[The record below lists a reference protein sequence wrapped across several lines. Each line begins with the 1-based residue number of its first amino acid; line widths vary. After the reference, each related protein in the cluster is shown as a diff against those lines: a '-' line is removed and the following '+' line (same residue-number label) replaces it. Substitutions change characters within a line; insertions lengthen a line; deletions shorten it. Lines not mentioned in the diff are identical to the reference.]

1 MTNSMT
7 YIFQISNQDGIGDA
21 NKITALIALFIIALG
36 SGGIKPCVSS
46 LGGDQFQGHSNS
58 YMITKFFALFYAS
71 INAGSLLS
79 YFITPFL
86 REGNV
91 FTSG

>member
-1 MTNSMT
+1 MFYSQLSGNDVVD
-7 YIFQISNQDGIGDA
+7 NA
-21 NKITALIALFIIALG
+21 NRITAMVALFVIALG

-86 REGNV
+86 REGT
-91 FTSG
+91 FIYS